1 MPPISVLRKLGLYID
16 EQFLPSNECEKLCSE
31 MQEADKNTG
40 NVYSEESKHE
50 FADLQLRKTQTC
62 LVSQQSQDAI
72 ASRILAIKPHL
83 QEVFQEQY
91 ADVWGEPKFLEYKTG
106 DYVLPHT
113 DDRAHRRLNNS
124 IYLNSQSSSAKETGY
139 CGGELTLYG
148 LIKSPGWQNRG
159 ITVPGVQGMLV
170 AYPVNIQHQVTTVDS
185 GSRYAIVSRFLSPS
199 IRP

>member
-1 MPPISVLRKLGLYID
+1 MAPISLLRKLGLYID
-16 EQFLPSNECEKLCSE
+16 EQFLPSDECEKLCTE
-31 MQEADKNTG
+31 MHEANKTTG
-40 NVYSEESKHE
+40 KVYSEESKHE
-50 FADLQLRKTQTC
+50 YANLQMRKTQTC
-62 LVSQQSQDAI
+62 LVSQQSQEAI

-91 ADVWGEPKFLEYKTG
+91 ADVWEEPKFLEYKTG
-106 DYVLPHT
+106 DYFLPHT
-113 DDRAHRRLNNS
+113 DDQAHRLLNIS
-124 IYLNSQSSSAKETGY
+124 IYLNSQSSSIKDTGY

-159 ITVPGVQGMLV
+159 ISVPGVRGTLI
-170 AYPVNIQHQVTTVDS
+170 AYPVNIRHEVTTVDR